1 MGSFFVYILKASVCL
16 ATFYLF
22 YRLLLSKETFHR
34 FNRIALSGIF
44 ILSLI
49 IPLCEITIRN
59 HTEVQQTLVNME
71 QLIAMANVSL
81 QTTTAP
87 EIPSTPLWIPIMLFA
102 YVAGILF
109 FFGRNIYSF
118 IQMLRLLRTGQ
129 KEKLEKGITLIVHD
143 KDITPFSWMKYIVI
157 SRKDLEENSK
167 EILTHEIAHIRNRH
181 SVDLLIADFC
191 ICFQWFNPASW
202 LLKQELQNIHEY
214 EADDTVLRQ
223 GINAKQYQLL
233 LIKKAV
239 GTRLYSMA
247 NSFNHSKLKKRITMM
262 LKEKSN
268 PWARAKYLYV
278 LPLAATVLTAFARPE
293 ISDNLNEISD
303 IKVKDITSILET
315 KAANNV
321 ATVKDSLPEKSNI
334 KTYVVE
340 DDSTLVTFYSYADS
354 LVSISVMSDTLKY
367 KNVIVS
373 AEPSV
378 IYVKDTIIDGKTSI
392 VTITT
397 GGKEKVMVKSS
408 AISRKIIPDTTNVPL
423 YILEGKEIDENTI
436 FDLNPEMV
444 KTITVLKDQSAIST
458 YGTKA
463 KNGVIVIE
471 LFKPE
476 EVTSRSSYT
485 IRSLSAN
492 DSTNSVNIATES
504 YIIFDTCQDVHEHP
518 HYRLV
523 MSKANVVKDKKLH
536 TGEIFD
542 EIKVLDKENAG
553 MIHGKVYLFEG
564 DIVPGIKNSPSVIR
578 IIGTVQDQ
586 DGNPLKGATITTE
599 GVETKTNSDG
609 TFLLITGK
617 DDKLTITYPGMK
629 KVKVKASKNLTIYM
643 KKL

>member
-1 MGSFFVYILKASVCL
+1 
-16 ATFYLF
+16 
-22 YRLLLSKETFHR
+22 
-34 FNRIALSGIF
+34 
-44 ILSLI
+44 
-49 IPLCEITIRN
+49 
-59 HTEVQQTLVNME
+59 
-71 QLIAMANVSL
+71 
-81 QTTTAP
+81 
-87 EIPSTPLWIPIMLFA
+87 
-102 YVAGILF
+102 
-109 FFGRNIYSF
+109 
-118 IQMLRLLRTGQ
+118 
-129 KEKLEKGITLIVHD
+129 
-143 KDITPFSWMKYIVI
+143 
-157 SRKDLEENSK
+157 
-167 EILTHEIAHIRNRH
+167 
-181 SVDLLIADFC
+181 
-191 ICFQWFNPASW
+191 
-202 LLKQELQNIHEY
+202 
-214 EADDTVLRQ
+214 
-223 GINAKQYQLL
+223 
-233 LIKKAV
+233 
-239 GTRLYSMA
+239 
-247 NSFNHSKLKKRITMM
+247 MM

-268 PWARAKYLYV
+268 PWARVKYLYV

-293 ISDNLNEISD
+293 ISNNLSEISA

-315 KAANNV
+315 KATNNA
-321 ATVKDSLPEKSNI
+321 ATVKDTLPEKSNI

-354 LVSISVMSDTLKY
+354 LVSINVMSDTLKY

-408 AISRKIIPDTTNVPL
+408 AISRKIMPDTTNVPL

-492 DSTNSVNIATES
+492 DSTNSVNIATEC
-504 YIIFDTCQDVHEHP
+504 YITLDSCQAEHEHP
-518 HYRLV
+518 HYRLI
-523 MSKANVVKDKKLH
+523 MSKANVIKDKKLH

-542 EIKVLDKENAG
+542 EIKVLGKENAG
-553 MIHGKVYLFEG
+553 MIHGEVYLFEG

-599 GVETKTNSDG
+599 GIETKTNSDG